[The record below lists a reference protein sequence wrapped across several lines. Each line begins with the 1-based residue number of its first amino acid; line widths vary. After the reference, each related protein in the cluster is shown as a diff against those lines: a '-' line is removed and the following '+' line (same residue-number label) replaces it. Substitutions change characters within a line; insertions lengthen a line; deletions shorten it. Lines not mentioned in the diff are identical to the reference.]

1 MDISDQLGSR
11 IRQYRKKMGLTQ
23 EELAFNSGINISFL
37 GDIERGVKKPSIE
50 TLEKLLKAF
59 GVTFQEFFDFETAI
73 KPFKDC
79 TALEKLNV
87 KLQGRSENEIGMI
100 YSVIQQILI
109 YNDDKKTKP

>member
-37 GDIERGVKKPSIE
+37 GDIERGIKKPSIE
-50 TLEKLLKAF
+50 TLEKLLKAL
-59 GVTFQEFFDFETAI
+59 GVTFQGFFDFETAI

-87 KLQGRSENEIGMI
+87 KLQGRSEDEIGMI
-100 YSVIQQILI
+100 YNVIQQILI
-109 YNDDKKTKP
+109 YNDDKQSKP